1 MAKTGATDKILK
13 TCATGTILDAMQVQ
27 RTENGTMEQSGLE
40 GRFLIAM
47 PGIGDERFHRS
58 VILVCAHSDQGA
70 MGLVINQKAESI
82 NFDELLE
89 QLEIEPNE
97 KTAGTPIR
105 IGGPVESGRGFVL
118 HSSDY
123 DGDNALDIAGKF
135 MLTGTVDILR
145 DIVGGNGPRKRIIAL
160 GYTGW
165 APGQLEQEIQQNGW
179 LSCDADPE
187 IVFAEGDDDKWVA
200 ALDTLGVAPELLS
213 AQGGTA

>member
-1 MAKTGATDKILK
+1 MGTSRHGDKVLEKRAGRSIF
-13 TCATGTILDAMQVQ
+13 GYMDVQ
-27 RTENGTMEQSGLE
+27 ETKTMEEAGLE

-70 MGLVINQKAESI
+70 MGLVVNQRAESI
-82 NFDELLE
+82 SFDELLE

-97 KTAGTPIR
+97 MTSKTPIR

-123 DGDNALDIAGKF
+123 EGETALDIAGKF

-145 DIVGGNGPRKRIIAL
+145 DIARGEGPRDRMVAL

-179 LSCDADPE
+179 LSCDSVPD
-187 IVFAEGDDDKWVA
+187 IVFSDSDDDKWVA
-200 ALDTLGVAPELLS
+200 ALSEMGISPGLLS
-213 AQGGTA
+213 SEGGTA

>member
-1 MAKTGATDKILK
+1 MGIAGHDDKMLKNPWQSTISTDMNEK
-13 TCATGTILDAMQVQ
+13 
-27 RTENGTMEQSGLE
+27 MEDDGMEEAGLE

-58 VILVCAHSDQGA
+58 VILICAHSDQGA
-70 MGLVINQKAESI
+70 MGLVVNQRAESI
-82 NFDELLE
+82 SFDELLK

-97 KTAGTPIR
+97 KTSGTPIR

-135 MLTGTVDILR
+135 LLTGTVDILR
-145 DIVGGNGPRKRIIAL
+145 DIAKGDGPRDRIVAL

-179 LSCDADPE
+179 LSCDAVPE
-187 IVFAEGDDDKWVA
+187 IVFGDSDEDKWTA
-200 ALDTLGVAPELLS
+200 ALSEMGISPELLS
-213 AQGGTA
+213 AEGGTA

>member
-1 MAKTGATDKILK
+1 MSSDDGKAA
-13 TCATGTILDAMQVQ
+13 AM
-27 RTENGTMEQSGLE
+27 EEADLE

-47 PGIGDERFHRS
+47 PGIGDDRFHRS
-58 VILVCAHSDQGA
+58 VILICAHSDQGA
-70 MGLVINQKAESI
+70 MGLVVNQPAESI
-82 NFDELLE
+82 SFDELLE

-97 KTAGTPIR
+97 QTSATPIR

-123 DGDNALDIAGKF
+123 QGETALDIAGKF

-145 DIVGGNGPRKRIIAL
+145 DIAKGAGPSKRIIAL

-179 LSCDADPE
+179 LSCESVPD
-187 IVFAEGDDDKWVA
+187 IVFGESDDDKWVA
-200 ALDTLGVAPELLS
+200 ALSEMGISPELLS
-213 AQGGTA
+213 AEGGTA

>member
-1 MAKTGATDKILK
+1 
-13 TCATGTILDAMQVQ
+13 
-27 RTENGTMEQSGLE
+27 MEEAGLE

-70 MGLVINQKAESI
+70 MGLVVNQRADSI
-82 NFDELLE
+82 SFDELLE
-89 QLEIEPNE
+89 QLEIETSE
-97 KTAGTPIR
+97 ATAETPIR

-123 DGDNALDIAGKF
+123 AGSTALDIAGKF

-145 DIVGGNGPRKRIIAL
+145 DIAKGEGPQKRIIAL

-165 APGQLEQEIQQNGW
+165 GAGQLEQEIQQNGW
-179 LSCDADPE
+179 LSCDSVPE
-187 IVFAEGDDDKWVA
+187 IVFDDTDDDKWVA
-200 ALDTLGVAPELLS
+200 ALSELGVSPELLS
-213 AQGGTA
+213 AEGGSA

>member
-1 MAKTGATDKILK
+1 MGRTGFTDKMLKNGVRYPILK
-13 TCATGTILDAMQVQ
+13 PM
-27 RTENGTMEQSGLE
+27 TEVETTTMEEAGLE

-47 PGIGDERFHRS
+47 PGIGDERFQRS

-70 MGLVINQKAESI
+70 MGLVINQRAESI
-82 NFDELLE
+82 SFDELLE
-89 QLEIEPNE
+89 QLEIEPN
-97 KTAGTPIR
+97 TATSATPIR

-123 DGDNALDIAGKF
+123 AGDTALDIAGKF

-145 DIVGGNGPRKRIIAL
+145 DIAKGEGPSNRIIAL

-179 LSCDADPE
+179 LACDSVPD
-187 IVFAEGDDDKWVA
+187 IVFGDSDDDKWVA
-200 ALDTLGVAPELLS
+200 ALSELGVSPELLS
-213 AQGGTA
+213 AGGGSA

>member
-1 MAKTGATDKILK
+1 
-13 TCATGTILDAMQVQ
+13 
-27 RTENGTMEQSGLE
+27 MEQSGLE

>member
-1 MAKTGATDKILK
+1 
-13 TCATGTILDAMQVQ
+13 
-27 RTENGTMEQSGLE
+27 MEEAGLE

-70 MGLVINQKAESI
+70 MGLVVNQRAESI

-89 QLEIEPNE
+89 QLDIEPN
-97 KTAGTPIR
+97 TQTSQTPIR

-123 DGDNALDIAGKF
+123 KGETALNIADKF

-145 DIVGGNGPRKRIIAL
+145 DIANGNGPEKRIIAL

-165 APGQLEQEIQQNGW
+165 GAGQLEQEIQQNGW
-179 LSCDADPE
+179 LSCDSVPD
-187 IVFAEGDDDKWVA
+187 IVYGEADDDKWVA
-200 ALDTLGVAPELLS
+200 ALEAMGISPELLS
-213 AQGGTA
+213 AQGGSA

>member
-1 MAKTGATDKILK
+1 
-13 TCATGTILDAMQVQ
+13 
-27 RTENGTMEQSGLE
+27 MEEAGLE

-70 MGLVINQKAESI
+70 MGLVVNQRAESI
-82 NFDELLE
+82 SFDELLD
-89 QLEIEPNE
+89 QLDIESNDA
-97 KTAGTPIR
+97 TGTTPIR

-123 DGDNALDIAGKF
+123 EGETALNIADKF

-145 DIVGGNGPRKRIIAL
+145 DIASGKGPEKRIIAL

-165 APGQLEQEIQQNGW
+165 GAGQLEQEIQANGW
-179 LSCDADPE
+179 LACDSVPD
-187 IVFAEGDDDKWVA
+187 IVYNEADDDKWVA
-200 ALDTLGVAPELLS
+200 ALSEMGISPELLS
-213 AQGGTA
+213 AEGGTA